1 MTPKQMQFDRT
12 ASLSFAQNQW
22 AKKDIAS
29 FRSKEDVV
37 AWLEF
42 QRAVQAMRETAIEVG
57 VIKSP
62 DAVATTA
69 GHTNQNIYTQI

>member
-12 ASLSFAQNQW
+12 ASLSFAQQQW
-22 AKKDIAS
+22 AKKAIA
-29 FRSKEDVV
+29 FRRKEDVV